1 VKQSLYTAI
10 TGVAHSRTIRD
21 EPTFTVCDE
30 TDVSS
35 APQLDEKEYTMED
48 SAANPRY
55 YVVDDNCNVVLVG
68 STPNDLVPA
77 QPREERL
84 PLDVD
89 HAVRKLVTSDAFGAG
104 PARATTGSKSL
115 RVLLLSGPAG
125 NFYGVVSRDRTRIA
139 RKRAS

>member
-1 VKQSLYTAI
+1 MREGTA
-10 TGVAHSRTIRD
+10 R
-21 EPTFTVCDE
+21 TVCDGTDLSSATQIDE
-30 TDVSS
+30 TDN
-35 APQLDEKEYTMED
+35 TMED

-77 QPREERL
+77 APREERL

-125 NFYGVVSRDRTRIA
+125 NYYGVVSRDRTRIA